1 MDKKKHLKIDDHQ
14 IINHLKNEL
23 DKARKETNDFKNKYL
38 RALADYQN
46 FEKRVREEQETVRVK
61 GKQEI
66 FIQLLSILDS
76 LEKAEVF
83 IKDVGLKQVKD
94 SFCQLLRDEQIE
106 EINLLGKE
114 FDPRLAEVVDVVVGE
129 RNNIVV
135 EVLRKGYRFGG
146 KILRVAQVKVSK
158 KSEIQ
163 NPKSETNPN
172 F

>member
-114 FDPRLAEVVDVVVGE
+114 FDPRLAEAVDVVVGE

>member
-23 DKARKETNDFKNKYL
+23 DKARKETNDFKNKNL

-114 FDPRLAEVVDVVVGE
+114 FDPRLAEAVDVVVGE
-129 RNNIVV
+129 RDNIVV

>member
-1 MDKKKHLKIDDHQ
+1 M
-14 IINHLKNEL
+14 
-23 DKARKETNDFKNKYL
+23 
-38 RALADYQN
+38 
-46 FEKRVREEQETVRVK
+46 
-61 GKQEI
+61 
-66 FIQLLSILDS
+66 
-76 LEKAEVF
+76 F

-114 FDPRLAEVVDVVVGE
+114 FDPRLAEAVDVVVGE
-129 RNNIVV
+129 RDNIVV

>member
-129 RNNIVV
+129 RDNIVV

>member
-114 FDPRLAEVVDVVVGE
+114 FDPRLAEAVDVVVGE
-129 RNNIVV
+129 RDNIVV

>member
-172 F
+172 L